1 VVAIRPATREV
12 VVGTVGELERR
23 SLELEELN
31 WLDEP
36 LRLGDRC
43 EVQVRHRAAAV
54 PAEITAVGGDG
65 ASLRLLEPAR
75 AVAPGQSGVL
85 YRGELV
91 LGGGII
97 AG

>member
-12 VVGTVGELERR
+12 VVGAAEELERW
-23 SLELEELN
+23 SVELEELN

-36 LRLGDRC
+36 LRPGDHC

-54 PAEITAVGGDG
+54 PAEITAVDDDH
-65 ASLRLLEPAR
+65 AALRLREPAR

-85 YRGELV
+85 YRGDLV

-97 AG
+97 A